1 MDVNFIPG
9 NLREALTSGG
19 VAGKIL
25 HAVRFSRQFSGES
38 GEGYFFR
45 TDRDFAAID
54 RGFGSSEF
62 RRMSCPVAGVSIRKR
77 QVDGNN
83 VSVEI
88 ALPDGTIL
96 TGCASF
102 SEGDALKELLDS
114 LENEAAGSAVESAA
128 ASAEPVSENAK
139 LFAAGLLWAVRSDGD
154 LAPEQEA
161 MVRKLCPPAALQA
174 GVDYTQSNGFEAF
187 LSAVKSTFSREQL
200 TSLIA
205 NQLELAMCD
214 GDLTGREM
222 DFIRA
227 EVNAWGYP
235 VEEYRSL
242 RNFLLLKNQSPIL
255 FA

>member
-9 NLREALTSGG
+9 NLRDALTSGG
-19 VAGKIL
+19 ISGAVR
-25 HAVRFSRQFSGES
+25 HAVRFSRKFSGGS
-38 GEGYFFR
+38 GEGYFLLTER
-45 TDRDFAAID
+45 EFAALD

-62 RRMSCPVAGVSIRKR
+62 RLVSCPAAEVSVRKR
-77 QVDGNN
+77 ESEGNH

-102 SEGDALKELLDS
+102 SEGDALEELLDS
-114 LENEAAGSAVESAA
+114 LEAGAGSMVESAA

-139 LFAAGLLWAVRSDGD
+139 LFAAGLLWAVRADGN
-154 LAPEQEA
+154 LAPEQEE
-161 MVRKLCPPAALQA
+161 MLRKLCPPAALRA
-174 GVDYTQSNGFEAF
+174 GVEYTQTNSFEVF
-187 LSAVKSTFSREQL
+187 LAAVKTTFSREQL

-235 VEEYRSL
+235 VEEYRAL

>member
-25 HAVRFSRQFSGES
+25 HAVRFSRRFSGES
-38 GEGYFFR
+38 GEGYFFL
-45 TDRDFAAID
+45 TDREFAAID

-62 RRMSCPVAGVSIRKR
+62 RRMSCPVAEVSVRKR
-77 QVDGNN
+77 ESEGNH

-88 ALPDGTIL
+88 GLPDGTVL
-96 TGCASF
+96 AGSASF
-102 SEGDALKELLDS
+102 SEGTALDELLDCLS
-114 LENEAAGSAVESAA
+114 GGVVPPPV
-128 ASAEPVSENAK
+128 PVSENAK
-139 LFAAGLLWAVRSDGD
+139 LFAAGLLWAVRADGN
-154 LAPEQEA
+154 LAPEQEE
-161 MVRKLCPPAALQA
+161 MLRKLCPPAALRA
-174 GVDYTQSNGFEAF
+174 GVEYTQTNSFEVF
-187 LSAVKSTFSREQL
+187 LAAVKAAFSPEQL

-222 DFIRA
+222 DFIRS
-227 EVNAWGYP
+227 EVNVWGYP
-235 VEEYRSL
+235 VEEYRAL
-242 RNFLLLKNQSPIL
+242 RGFLLLKNQSPIL

>member
-25 HAVRFSRQFSGES
+25 HAVRFSRRFSGES
-38 GEGYFFR
+38 GEGYFFL
-45 TDRDFAAID
+45 TDREFAAID

-62 RRMSCPVAGVSIRKR
+62 RRMSCPVAEVSTRKR

-102 SEGDALKELLDS
+102 SEGTALDELLDCLS
-114 LENEAAGSAVESAA
+114 GGVVP
-128 ASAEPVSENAK
+128 SAEPVSENAK
-139 LFAAGLLWAVRSDGD
+139 LFAAGLLWAVRADGN
-154 LAPEQEA
+154 LAPEQEE
-161 MVRKLCPPAALQA
+161 MLRKLCPPAALEA
-174 GVDYTQSNGFEAF
+174 GVDYTQSNGFDAF

-205 NQLELAMCD
+205 NQLEVEMCD

-222 DFIRA
+222 DFIRS
-227 EVNAWGYP
+227 EVNAWDYP
-235 VEEYRSL
+235 VEEYRAL
-242 RNFLLLKNQSPIL
+242 RGFLLLKNQSPIL

>member
-45 TDRDFAAID
+45 TDREFAAID

-62 RRMSCPVAGVSIRKR
+62 RLMSCSVAGASIRKR

-102 SEGDALKELLDS
+102 SEGDALEELLDS
-114 LENEAAGSAVESAA
+114 LEAGAGSAVESAA
-128 ASAEPVSENAK
+128 VSAEPVSENAK
-139 LFAAGLLWAVRSDGD
+139 LFVAGLLWAVRSDGD
-154 LAPEQEA
+154 LAPEQET

-174 GVDYTQSNGFEAF
+174 AVDYTQSNGFEAF

-235 VEEYRSL
+235 VEEYRAL

>member
-9 NLREALTSGG
+9 NLRDALTSGG
-19 VAGKIL
+19 VTGKIL
-25 HAVRFSRQFSGES
+25 HAVRFSRRFSGES
-38 GEGYFFR
+38 GEGYFFL
-45 TDRDFAAID
+45 TDREFAAID

-62 RRMSCPVAGVSIRKR
+62 RRMSCPAAEVSVRKR
-77 QVDGNN
+77 ESEGNH

-88 ALPDGTIL
+88 GLPDGTVL
-96 TGCASF
+96 AGSASF
-102 SEGDALKELLDS
+102 SEGTALDELLDCLS
-114 LENEAAGSAVESAA
+114 GGVVPPPV
-128 ASAEPVSENAK
+128 PVSENAK
-139 LFAAGLLWAVRSDGD
+139 LFAAGLLWAVRADGN

-174 GVDYTQSNGFEAF
+174 GVDYTQSNGFEVF

-222 DFIRA
+222 DFIRS
-227 EVNAWGYP
+227 EVNAWDYP
-235 VEEYRSL
+235 VEEYRAL
-242 RNFLLLKNQSPIL
+242 RSFLLLKNQSPML

>member
-25 HAVRFSRQFSGES
+25 HAVRFSRRFSGES
-38 GEGYFFR
+38 GEGYFFL
-45 TDRDFAAID
+45 TDREFAAID

-62 RRMSCPVAGVSIRKR
+62 RRMSCPVAEVSTRKR

-88 ALPDGTIL
+88 ALPDGTVL
-96 TGCASF
+96 AGSASF
-102 SEGDALKELLDS
+102 SEGTALDELLDCLS
-114 LENEAAGSAVESAA
+114 GGVVPPPV
-128 ASAEPVSENAK
+128 PVSENAK
-139 LFAAGLLWAVRSDGD
+139 LFAAGLLWAVRADGN
-154 LAPEQEA
+154 LAPEQEE
-161 MVRKLCPPAALQA
+161 MLRKLCPPAALEA
-174 GVDYTQSNGFEAF
+174 GVDYTQSNGFEVF
-187 LSAVKSTFSREQL
+187 LAAVKAAFSREQL
-200 TSLIA
+200 TCLIA

-222 DFIRA
+222 DFIRS
-227 EVNAWGYP
+227 EVNVWGYP
-235 VEEYRSL
+235 VEEYRAL
-242 RNFLLLKNQSPIL
+242 RGFLLLKNQSPML

>member
-9 NLREALTSGG
+9 NLKETLTSGG
-19 VAGKIL
+19 ITGPIL
-25 HAVRFSRQFSGES
+25 HAVRFSRKFSGES

-45 TDRDFAAID
+45 TDRDFAAFD
-54 RGFGSSEF
+54 RSFGSSEF
-62 RRMSCPVAGVSIRKR
+62 RLMSCPVAEVSVRKYE
-77 QVDGNN
+77 VDGNN

-102 SEGDALKELLDS
+102 SEGDALEELLGS
-114 LENEAAGSAVESAA
+114 LEAGAGSAEESAA
-128 ASAEPVSENAK
+128 APAEPVSENAK

-161 MVRKLCPPAALQA
+161 MMRKLCLPAALQA
-174 GVDYTQSNGFEAF
+174 GVDYTQSNGFDVF

-235 VEEYRSL
+235 VEEYRAL

-255 FA
+255 FT

>member
-25 HAVRFSRQFSGES
+25 HAVRFSRRFSGES
-38 GEGYFFR
+38 GEGYFFL
-45 TDRDFAAID
+45 TDREFAAID

-62 RRMSCPVAGVSIRKR
+62 RRMSCPAAEVSVRKR
-77 QVDGNN
+77 ESEGNH

-88 ALPDGTIL
+88 GLPDGTIL

-102 SEGDALKELLDS
+102 SEGDALEELLDS
-114 LENEAAGSAVESAA
+114 LEAGAGSMVESAA

-139 LFAAGLLWAVRSDGD
+139 LFAAGLLWAVRADGN
-154 LAPEQEA
+154 LAPEQEE
-161 MVRKLCPPAALQA
+161 MLRKLCPPAALEA
-174 GVDYTQSNGFEAF
+174 GVDYTQSNGFDAF

-200 TSLIA
+200 TCLIA

-222 DFIRA
+222 DFIRS
-227 EVNAWGYP
+227 EVNVWGYP
-235 VEEYRSL
+235 VEEYRAL
-242 RNFLLLKNQSPIL
+242 RGFLLLKNQSPML

>member
-9 NLREALTSGG
+9 NLRDALTSGG

-25 HAVRFSRQFSGES
+25 HAVRFSRRFSGES
-38 GEGYFFR
+38 GEGYFFL
-45 TDRDFAAID
+45 TDREFAAID

-62 RRMSCPVAGVSIRKR
+62 RRMSCPVAEVSTRKR

-114 LENEAAGSAVESAA
+114 LEAGAGSAEESAA

-139 LFAAGLLWAVRSDGD
+139 LFAAGLLWAVRADGN
-154 LAPEQEA
+154 LAPEQEE
-161 MVRKLCPPAALQA
+161 MLRKLCPPAALRA
-174 GVDYTQSNGFEAF
+174 GVEYTQTNSFEVF
-187 LSAVKSTFSREQL
+187 LAAVKAAFSREQL

-205 NQLELAMCD
+205 NQLEVEMCD

-222 DFIRA
+222 DFIRS
-227 EVNAWGYP
+227 EVNVWGYP
-235 VEEYRSL
+235 VEEYRAL
-242 RNFLLLKNQSPIL
+242 RGFLLLKNQSPIL

>member
-25 HAVRFSRQFSGES
+25 HAVRFSRRFSGES
-38 GEGYFFR
+38 GEGYFFL
-45 TDRDFAAID
+45 TDREFAAID

-62 RRMSCPVAGVSIRKR
+62 RLVSCPAAEVSVRKR
-77 QVDGNN
+77 ESEGNH

-88 ALPDGTIL
+88 GLPDGTVL
-96 TGCASF
+96 AGSASF

-139 LFAAGLLWAVRSDGD
+139 LFAAGLLWAVRSDGN
-154 LAPEQEA
+154 LAPEQEV
-161 MVRKLCPPAALQA
+161 MLRELCPPAVLQA
-174 GVDYTQSNGFEAF
+174 GVAYTQTNSFEAF
-187 LSAVKSTFSREQL
+187 LAAVKAAFSREQL

-214 GDLTGREM
+214 GDLTGLEM
-222 DFIRA
+222 DFIRT

-235 VEEYRSL
+235 VDEYRAL
-242 RNFLLLKNQSPIL
+242 RGFLLLKNQSPIL

>member
-9 NLREALTSGG
+9 NLRDALTSGG

-25 HAVRFSRQFSGES
+25 HAVRFSRRFSGES
-38 GEGYFFR
+38 GEGYFFL
-45 TDRDFAAID
+45 TDREFAAID

-62 RRMSCPVAGVSIRKR
+62 RRMSCPVAEVSTRKR

-88 ALPDGTIL
+88 ALPDGTVL
-96 TGCASF
+96 AGSASF
-102 SEGDALKELLDS
+102 SEGTALDELLDCLS
-114 LENEAAGSAVESAA
+114 GGVVPPPV
-128 ASAEPVSENAK
+128 PVSENAK
-139 LFAAGLLWAVRSDGD
+139 LFAAGLLWAVRSDGN
-154 LAPEQEA
+154 LAPEQEV
-161 MVRKLCPPAALQA
+161 MLRELCPPAALQA
-174 GVDYTQSNGFEAF
+174 GVEYTQSNSFETF
-187 LSAVKSTFSREQL
+187 LEAVKTTFSREQL
-200 TSLIA
+200 TCLIA

-227 EVNAWGYP
+227 EVNAWDYP
-235 VEEYRSL
+235 VEEYRAL
-242 RNFLLLKNQSPIL
+242 RGFLLLKNQSPML

>member
-19 VAGKIL
+19 VTGKIL

-45 TDRDFAAID
+45 TDREFAAID
-54 RGFGSSEF
+54 RSFGSSKF
-62 RRMSCPVAGVSIRKR
+62 RLMSRPVAGVSIRRRK
-77 QVDGNN
+77 VEGNN
-83 VSVEI
+83 VSAEVV
-88 ALPDGTIL
+88 LPDGTVL
-96 TGCASF
+96 AGSASF
-102 SEGDALKELLDS
+102 SEGNALEKLLDS
-114 LENEAAGSAVESAA
+114 LEAGAGSAVESAA
-128 ASAEPVSENAK
+128 VSAEPVSENAK
-139 LFAAGLLWAVRSDGD
+139 LFVAGLLWAVRSDGD

-235 VEEYRSL
+235 VEEYRAL

>member
-25 HAVRFSRQFSGES
+25 HAVRFSRRFSGES
-38 GEGYFFR
+38 GEGYFFL
-45 TDRDFAAID
+45 TDREFAAID

-62 RRMSCPVAGVSIRKR
+62 RRMSCPVAEVSTRKR

-88 ALPDGTIL
+88 ALPDGTVL
-96 TGCASF
+96 AGSASF
-102 SEGDALKELLDS
+102 SEGTALNELLDCLS
-114 LENEAAGSAVESAA
+114 GGVVPPPV
-128 ASAEPVSENAK
+128 PVSENAK
-139 LFAAGLLWAVRSDGD
+139 LFAAGLLWAVRADGN
-154 LAPEQEA
+154 LAPEQEE
-161 MVRKLCPPAALQA
+161 MLRKLCPPAALRA
-174 GVDYTQSNGFEAF
+174 GVEYTQTNSFEVFLAAVKAAF
-187 LSAVKSTFSREQL
+187 LREQL

-205 NQLELAMCD
+205 NQLEVEMCD

-222 DFIRA
+222 DFIRS
-227 EVNAWGYP
+227 EVNAWDYP
-235 VEEYRSL
+235 VEEYRAL
-242 RNFLLLKNQSPIL
+242 RGFLLLKNQSPML

>member
-25 HAVRFSRQFSGES
+25 HAVRFSRRFSGGS
-38 GEGYFFR
+38 GEGYFLLTER
-45 TDRDFAAID
+45 EFAALD

-62 RRMSCPVAGVSIRKR
+62 RLVSCPAAEVSVRKR
-77 QVDGNN
+77 ESEGNH

-139 LFAAGLLWAVRSDGD
+139 LFAAGLLWAVRADGN
-154 LAPEQEA
+154 LAPEQEE
-161 MVRKLCPPAALQA
+161 MLRKLCPPAALRA
-174 GVDYTQSNGFEAF
+174 GVEYTQTNSFEVF
-187 LSAVKSTFSREQL
+187 LAAVKAAFSPEQL

-205 NQLELAMCD
+205 NQLEVEMCD

-222 DFIRA
+222 DFIRT

-235 VEEYRSL
+235 VDEYRAL
-242 RNFLLLKNQSPIL
+242 RGFLLLKNQSPIL

>member
-25 HAVRFSRQFSGES
+25 HAVRFSRRFSGES
-38 GEGYFFR
+38 GEGYFFL
-45 TDRDFAAID
+45 TDREFAAID

-62 RRMSCPVAGVSIRKR
+62 RRMSCPVAEVSTRKR

-88 ALPDGTIL
+88 ALPDGTVL
-96 TGCASF
+96 AGSASF
-102 SEGDALKELLDS
+102 SEGTALDELLDCLS
-114 LENEAAGSAVESAA
+114 GGVVPPPV
-128 ASAEPVSENAK
+128 PVSENAK
-139 LFAAGLLWAVRSDGD
+139 LFAAGLLWAVRADGN
-154 LAPEQEA
+154 LAPEQEE
-161 MVRKLCPPAALQA
+161 MLRKLCPPAALRA
-174 GVDYTQSNGFEAF
+174 GVEYTQTNSFEVF
-187 LSAVKSTFSREQL
+187 LAAVKSTFSREQL

-214 GDLTGREM
+214 GDLTGLEM
-222 DFIRA
+222 DFIRT

-235 VEEYRSL
+235 VDEYRAL
-242 RNFLLLKNQSPIL
+242 RGFLLLKNQSPIL

>member
-25 HAVRFSRQFSGES
+25 HAVRFSRRFSGES
-38 GEGYFFR
+38 GEGYFFL
-45 TDRDFAAID
+45 TDREFAAID

-62 RRMSCPVAGVSIRKR
+62 RRMSCPVAEVSTRKR

-88 ALPDGTIL
+88 ALPDGTVL
-96 TGCASF
+96 AGSASF
-102 SEGDALKELLDS
+102 SEGTALNELLDCLS
-114 LENEAAGSAVESAA
+114 GGVVPPPV
-128 ASAEPVSENAK
+128 PVSENAK
-139 LFAAGLLWAVRSDGD
+139 LFAAGLLWAVRSDGN
-154 LAPEQEA
+154 LAPEQEV
-161 MVRKLCPPAALQA
+161 MLRELCPPAALEA
-174 GVDYTQSNGFEAF
+174 GVDYTQSNGFDAF

-200 TSLIA
+200 TCLIA

-222 DFIRA
+222 DFIRS
-227 EVNAWGYP
+227 EVNAWNYP
-235 VEEYRSL
+235 VEEYRAL
-242 RNFLLLKNQSPIL
+242 RGFLLLKNQSPML

>member
-9 NLREALTSGG
+9 NLKAALASDGI
-19 VAGKIL
+19 AGTVL
-25 HAVRFSRQFSGES
+25 HAVRFSRKFTGES
-38 GEGYFFR
+38 GEGYFFL
-45 TDRDFAAID
+45 TDREFAAID
-54 RGFGSSEF
+54 RGFGRSEF
-62 RRMSCPVAGVSIRKR
+62 RRMSCPVAGASIRKR

-102 SEGDALKELLDS
+102 SEGDALEKLLAS
-114 LENEAAGSAVESAA
+114 LNAGTVSPVEQDAA
-128 ASAEPVSENAK
+128 PVSENAK

-154 LAPEQEA
+154 LAPEQET

-174 GVDYTQSNGFEAF
+174 GVDYTQSDGFEAF

-235 VEEYRSL
+235 VEEYRAL

>member
-9 NLREALTSGG
+9 NLKAALASDGI
-19 VAGKIL
+19 AGTVL
-25 HAVRFSRQFSGES
+25 HAVRFSRKFTGES
-38 GEGYFFR
+38 GEGYFFL
-45 TDRDFAAID
+45 TDREFAAID
-54 RGFGSSEF
+54 RGFGRSEF
-62 RRMSCPVAGVSIRKR
+62 RRMSCPVAGASIRKR

-102 SEGDALKELLDS
+102 SEGDALEKLLDS
-114 LENEAAGSAVESAA
+114 LNAGTVSPVEQDAA
-128 ASAEPVSENAK
+128 PVSENAK

-154 LAPEQEA
+154 LAPEQET

-174 GVDYTQSNGFEAF
+174 GVDYTQSDGFEAF

-235 VEEYRSL
+235 VEEYRAL

>member
-45 TDRDFAAID
+45 TDREFAALD

-62 RRMSCPVAGVSIRKR
+62 RLMSCPVAGVSIRKR

-114 LENEAAGSAVESAA
+114 LEAGAGSAEESAA

-139 LFAAGLLWAVRSDGD
+139 LFAAGLLWAVRADGNF
-154 LAPEQEA
+154 APEQEE
-161 MVRKLCPPAALQA
+161 MLRKLCPPAALRA
-174 GVDYTQSNGFEAF
+174 GVEYTQTNSFEVF
-187 LSAVKSTFSREQL
+187 LAAVKAAFSPEQL
-200 TSLIA
+200 TCLIA
-205 NQLELAMCD
+205 NQLEVEMCD

-222 DFIRA
+222 DFIRS
-227 EVNAWGYP
+227 EVNAWD
-235 VEEYRSL
+235 
-242 RNFLLLKNQSPIL
+242 
-255 FA
+255 

>member
-25 HAVRFSRQFSGES
+25 HAVRFSRRFSGES
-38 GEGYFFR
+38 GEGYFFL
-45 TDRDFAAID
+45 TDREFAAID

-62 RRMSCPVAGVSIRKR
+62 RRMSCPVAEVSTRKR

-88 ALPDGTIL
+88 GLPDGTVL
-96 TGCASF
+96 AGSASF
-102 SEGDALKELLDS
+102 SEGTALDELLDCLS
-114 LENEAAGSAVESAA
+114 GGVVPPPV
-128 ASAEPVSENAK
+128 PVSENAK
-139 LFAAGLLWAVRSDGD
+139 LFAAGLLWAVRADGN
-154 LAPEQEA
+154 LAPEQEE
-161 MVRKLCPPAALQA
+161 MLRKLCPPAALRA
-174 GVDYTQSNGFEAF
+174 GVEYTQTNSFEVF
-187 LSAVKSTFSREQL
+187 LAAVKAAFSPEQL

-205 NQLELAMCD
+205 NQLEVEMCD

-222 DFIRA
+222 DFIRS

-235 VEEYRSL
+235 VEEYRAL

>member
-19 VAGKIL
+19 ISGAVR
-25 HAVRFSRQFSGES
+25 HAVRFSRRFSGES
-38 GEGYFFR
+38 GEGYFFL
-45 TDRDFAAID
+45 TDREFAAID

-62 RRMSCPVAGVSIRKR
+62 RLVSCPAAEVSVRKR
-77 QVDGNN
+77 ESEGNH

-88 ALPDGTIL
+88 GLPDGTVL
-96 TGCASF
+96 AGSASF
-102 SEGDALKELLDS
+102 SEGTALDELLDCLS
-114 LENEAAGSAVESAA
+114 GGVVP
-128 ASAEPVSENAK
+128 SAEPVSENAK
-139 LFAAGLLWAVRSDGD
+139 LFAAGLLWAVRADGN
-154 LAPEQEA
+154 LAPEQEE
-161 MVRKLCPPAALQA
+161 MLRKLCPPAALEA
-174 GVDYTQSNGFEAF
+174 GVDYTQSNGFDAF
-187 LSAVKSTFSREQL
+187 LSAVKSAFSREQL

-235 VEEYRSL
+235 VEEYRAL

>member
-9 NLREALTSGG
+9 NLRDALTSGG

-25 HAVRFSRQFSGES
+25 HAVRFSRRFSGES
-38 GEGYFFR
+38 GEGYFLLTER
-45 TDRDFAAID
+45 EFAALD

-62 RRMSCPVAGVSIRKR
+62 RLVSCPAAEVSVRKR
-77 QVDGNN
+77 ESEGNH

-88 ALPDGTIL
+88 GLPDGTVL
-96 TGCASF
+96 AGSASF

-114 LENEAAGSAVESAA
+114 LENEATGAAVESAA

-154 LAPEQEA
+154 LAPEQEV
-161 MVRKLCPPAALQA
+161 MLRELCPPAALQA
-174 GVDYTQSNGFEAF
+174 GVEYTQSNSFETF
-187 LSAVKSTFSREQL
+187 LEAVKTTFSREQL

-205 NQLELAMCD
+205 NQLEVEMCD
-214 GDLTGREM
+214 GNLTGQEM
-222 DFIRA
+222 DFIRT
-227 EVNAWGYP
+227 EVNAWNYP
-235 VEEYRSL
+235 VEEYRAL
-242 RNFLLLKNQSPIL
+242 RGFLLLKNQSPIL

>member
-25 HAVRFSRQFSGES
+25 HAVRFSRRFSGES
-38 GEGYFFR
+38 GEGYFFL
-45 TDRDFAAID
+45 TDREFAAID
-54 RGFGSSEF
+54 RSFGSSEF
-62 RRMSCPVAGVSIRKR
+62 RLMSCPVAGASIRKR

-102 SEGDALKELLDS
+102 SEGDALEELLDS
-114 LENEAAGSAVESAA
+114 LEAGAGSAVESAA
-128 ASAEPVSENAK
+128 VSAEPVSENAK
-139 LFAAGLLWAVRSDGD
+139 LFVAGLLWAVRSDGD
-154 LAPEQEA
+154 LAPEQET

-174 GVDYTQSNGFEAF
+174 AVDYTQSNGFEAF

-235 VEEYRSL
+235 VEEYRAL

>member
-45 TDRDFAAID
+45 TDREFAAID
-54 RGFGSSEF
+54 RGFGRSEF

-102 SEGDALKELLDS
+102 SEGDALEKLLDS
-114 LENEAAGSAVESAA
+114 LNAGTVSPVEQDAA
-128 ASAEPVSENAK
+128 PVSENAK

-235 VEEYRSL
+235 VEEYRAL

>member
-9 NLREALTSGG
+9 NLRDALTSGG

-25 HAVRFSRQFSGES
+25 HAVRFSRRFSGES
-38 GEGYFFR
+38 GEGYFFL
-45 TDRDFAAID
+45 TDREFAAID

-62 RRMSCPVAGVSIRKR
+62 RLVSCPVAEVSVRKR
-77 QVDGNN
+77 ESEGNH

-88 ALPDGTIL
+88 GLPDGTVL
-96 TGCASF
+96 AGSASF
-102 SEGDALKELLDS
+102 SEGTALDELLDCLS
-114 LENEAAGSAVESAA
+114 GGVVPPPV
-128 ASAEPVSENAK
+128 PVSENAK
-139 LFAAGLLWAVRSDGD
+139 LFAAGLLWAVRADGN
-154 LAPEQEA
+154 LAPEQEE
-161 MVRKLCPPAALQA
+161 MLRKLCPPAALEA
-174 GVDYTQSNGFEAF
+174 GVDYTQSNGFDAF

-200 TSLIA
+200 TCLIA

-222 DFIRA
+222 DFIRS
-227 EVNAWGYP
+227 EVNVWGYP
-235 VEEYRSL
+235 VEEYRAL

>member
-9 NLREALTSGG
+9 NLKVALASGG
-19 VAGKIL
+19 IAGTVL
-25 HAVRFSRQFSGES
+25 HAVRFSRKFTGES
-38 GEGYFFR
+38 GEGYFFLTER
-45 TDRDFAAID
+45 EFAALD

-88 ALPDGTIL
+88 ALPDGTVL
-96 TGCASF
+96 AGCASF
-102 SEGDALKELLDS
+102 SEGDALEKLLDS
-114 LENEAAGSAVESAA
+114 LNAGTVSPVEQDAA
-128 ASAEPVSENAK
+128 PVSENAK
-139 LFAAGLLWAVRSDGD
+139 LFAAGLLWAVRSDGE
-154 LAPEQEA
+154 LAPEQEV
-161 MVRKLCPPAALQA
+161 MMRKLCPPAALQA
-174 GVDYTQSNGFEAF
+174 GVDYTQSNGFDVF

-235 VEEYRSL
+235 VEEYRAL

>member
-25 HAVRFSRQFSGES
+25 HAVRFSRRFSGES
-38 GEGYFFR
+38 GEGYFLLTER
-45 TDRDFAAID
+45 EFAALD

-62 RRMSCPVAGVSIRKR
+62 RLVSCPAAEVSVRKR
-77 QVDGNN
+77 ESEGNH

-88 ALPDGTIL
+88 GLPDGTVL
-96 TGCASF
+96 AGSASF
-102 SEGDALKELLDS
+102 SEGDALEELLDS
-114 LENEAAGSAVESAA
+114 LEAGAGSMVESAA

-139 LFAAGLLWAVRSDGD
+139 LFAAGLLWAVRADGN
-154 LAPEQEA
+154 LAPEQEE
-161 MVRKLCPPAALQA
+161 MLRKLCPPAALRA
-174 GVDYTQSNGFEAF
+174 GVEYTQTNSFEVF
-187 LSAVKSTFSREQL
+187 LAAVKAAFSPEQL

-222 DFIRA
+222 DFIRS
-227 EVNAWGYP
+227 EVNAWDYP
-235 VEEYRSL
+235 VEEYRAL
-242 RNFLLLKNQSPIL
+242 RGFLLLKNQSPIL

>member
-19 VAGKIL
+19 VAGPVL
-25 HAVRFSRQFSGES
+25 HAVRFGRKFSGES
-38 GEGYFFR
+38 GEGYFFLTER
-45 TDRDFAAID
+45 EFAAFD

-62 RRMSCPVAGVSIRKR
+62 RLVSCPVAEVSTRKR

-83 VSVEI
+83 VSVEVV
-88 ALPDGTIL
+88 LPDGTIL
-96 TGCASF
+96 AGSASF
-102 SEGDALKELLDS
+102 SEGAALEKLLDS
-114 LENEAAGSAVESAA
+114 LSAGAVSPVEQEAA
-128 ASAEPVSENAK
+128 PVSENAK
-139 LFAAGLLWAVRSDGD
+139 LFAAGLLWAVRADGN
-154 LAPEQEA
+154 LAPEQEE
-161 MVRKLCPPAALQA
+161 MLRKLCPPAVLQA
-174 GVDYTQSNGFEAF
+174 GVAYTQTNSFEAF
-187 LSAVKSTFSREQL
+187 LAAVKAAFSREQL
-200 TSLIA
+200 TCLIA

-235 VEEYRSL
+235 VEEYRAL

>member
-45 TDRDFAAID
+45 TDREFAALD

-62 RRMSCPVAGVSIRKR
+62 RLMSCPAAEVSIRRRK
-77 QVDGNN
+77 VEGNN
-83 VSVEI
+83 VSAEV
-88 ALPDGTIL
+88 ALPDGAVL
-96 TGCASF
+96 AGCASF
-102 SEGDALKELLDS
+102 SEGDALEKLLDS
-114 LENEAAGSAVESAA
+114 LNAGTVSPVEQDAA
-128 ASAEPVSENAK
+128 PVSENAK

-174 GVDYTQSNGFEAF
+174 GVDYTQSNGFEVF

-235 VEEYRSL
+235 VEEYRAL

>member
-19 VAGKIL
+19 VTGKIL

-45 TDRDFAAID
+45 TDREFAALD

-62 RRMSCPVAGVSIRKR
+62 RLVSCPVAEVSIRRRK
-77 QVDGNN
+77 VEGNN
-83 VSVEI
+83 VSAEVV
-88 ALPDGTIL
+88 LPDGTVL
-96 TGCASF
+96 AGSASF
-102 SEGDALKELLDS
+102 SEGNALEKLLDS
-114 LENEAAGSAVESAA
+114 LEAGAGSAVESAA
-128 ASAEPVSENAK
+128 VSAEPVSENAK
-139 LFAAGLLWAVRSDGD
+139 LFVAGLLWAVRSDGD
-154 LAPEQEA
+154 LAPEQET

-174 GVDYTQSNGFEAF
+174 AVDYTQSNGFDVF

-235 VEEYRSL
+235 VEEYRAL